1 MKLNK
6 THTIKSGMSKALFL
20 CIIAALCTSCARVGY
35 PSGGETD
42 KTPPVILGCSPE
54 NQSTN
59 FSKNRFSFEVDE
71 YVNLKDVNNNVLISP
86 PQKNFPE
93 ITSKG
98 KKIVVEM
105 KDTLMENTT
114 YLFQFRDAIADNNEG
129 NLLKD
134 FSYVFSTGSA
144 IDSLSFCGTVLDAFT
159 GKPND
164 SCLVFLYTAFD
175 DSAVCVQH
183 PTYLTKTDKDGRF
196 IFKYLSGKKY
206 KIVALN
212 DIDKSLSYNNA
223 SEKIAFNHDT
233 ITPYF
238 NIDSTESDFSYTM
251 RSFRQ
256 EAAIQRLVKSD
267 FIAKG
272 RIQIVSALPM
282 SNPEIETFGT
292 ETYRLLSK
300 KRDTLNIW
308 LKNKDL
314 DSINMVITDNTGIND
329 TLKLRTFNKREHGGA
344 FLHTNITEKFPFFDT
359 VRITFANPVDSV
371 VKPEKAVYYK
381 CTSDSAYAQVVMDEI
396 TKSSAKV
403 IMPVMQGETYEIT
416 VFGNRFYDI
425 YRKGNDTLKIKTTV
439 TKTEDYGTI
448 ALTFK
453 PQNATENYVLQLL
466 SEKDEVLKEV
476 QVSGTQTLKFEHLKA
491 GKYRI
496 RAIDD
501 ENANGKWDTGNYWK
515 NIQPEHTKV
524 FDKEL
529 NVRENWDF
537 EETFE
542 W

>member
-1 MKLNK
+1 MTKNDIFKIL
-6 THTIKSGMSKALFL
+6 LL
-20 CIIAALCTSCARVGY
+20 CITAAFCAKCARVGY

-42 KTPPVILGCSPE
+42 KTPPTILGCSPE

-86 PQKNFPE
+86 PQKTFPE
-93 ITSKG
+93 ITTSG
-98 KKIVVEM
+98 KKIVVEL
-105 KDTLMENTT
+105 KDTLLENTT

-134 FSYVFSTGSA
+134 FSYVFSTGGA

-164 SCLVFLYTAFD
+164 SCFVFLYTSFD
-175 DSAVCVQH
+175 DSAVSNQH
-183 PTYLTKTDKDGRF
+183 PTYLTKTDDEGHFRF
-196 IFKYLSGKKY
+196 RHLSDKKY

-212 DIDKSLSYNNA
+212 DMDKSFSYNNA
-223 SEKIAFNHDT
+223 SEKIAFNHDE
-233 ITPYF
+233 IIPSF
-238 NIDSTESDFSYTM
+238 LNDSVAADFSYTL

-256 EAAIQRLVKSD
+256 EAVVQRLVKND
-267 FIAKG
+267 FVGKG
-272 RIQIVSALPM
+272 RVQIASIMPM
-282 SNPEIETFGT
+282 SDPKLETFGT
-292 ETYRLLSK
+292 ETYQLLNK
-300 KRDTLNIW
+300 TRDTLNIW
-308 LKNKDL
+308 LKNKEL
-314 DSINMVITDNTGIND
+314 DSINIVITDSTGIND
-329 TLKLRTFNKREHGGA
+329 TLKLRTFNKKDRTGA
-344 FLHTNITEKFPFFDT
+344 FLTPNAGEKFPFFDT
-359 VRITFANPVDSV
+359 ICLNFANPVDST
-371 VKPEKAVYYK
+371 VKLDKAVYYR
-381 CTSDSAYAQVVMDEI
+381 CPTDSAYAQVEMDET
-396 TKSSAKV
+396 TKSTARILFPLKE
-403 IMPVMQGETYEIT
+403 GETYDIT
-416 VFGNRFYDI
+416 IFGNHFYDI
-425 YRKGNDTLKIKTTV
+425 YRKGNDTLKIKTAI

-448 ALTFK
+448 ILTFK
-453 PQNATENYVLQLL
+453 PQKTAGNYILQLL
-466 SEKDEVLKEV
+466 SERDEVVKQM
-476 QVSGTQTLKFEHLKA
+476 QVSGTRKLTFNHLKA

-515 NIQPEHTKV
+515 NIQPESTKV